1 MFQQTVGSHK
11 TWYCVQREQKAA
23 ALLTGPSEVS
33 SSSSHAVPDYEKQQ
47 LLERIQQLEAAG
59 HGSPGRWQGHNGFAD
74 DEEHIR
80 YTHSWDDVA
89 LLFSAESG
97 LTTCCQ

>member
-1 MFQQTVGSHK
+1 M
-11 TWYCVQREQKAA
+11 QRGQKAA

-33 SSSSHAVPDYEKQQ
+33 SSGSQAVPDFEKQQ

-59 HGSPGRWQGHNGFAD
+59 HGSPGRWQGHNGLAD

-80 YTHSWDDVA
+80 CAHYRADVA
-89 LLFSAESG
+89 LLRFGTESVQA
-97 LTTCCQ
+97 TCCQ